1 MTVLVIGNSVSQS
14 PAPDV
19 PAFPER
25 LAAGGGGRWQ
35 LEMMVNSG
43 ATIEQMEDAVLTA
56 LGRSP
61 DRVVLQI
68 GINECAP
75 RPLNWSER
83 ERLGHLRPA
92 FVRQLIIRIIHLLRP
107 TIIRARRLQQF
118 TPLPRFIA
126 SAGRVVSAA
135 VANGAPVLILPI
147 TEVTPVAE
155 IRTPY
160 TNREIRRYNQG
171 LASLAGPMVR
181 VATQADVFGAASAE
195 QLCITPDSVHLGG
208 DAHARVAAFI
218 AAWLDAPAAS
228 AS

>member
-1 MTVLVIGNSVSQS
+1 MTVLLVGNSVSQP

-35 LEMMVNSG
+35 LETIVNSG
-43 ATIEQMEDAVLTA
+43 ATIEQMEDAVFAA
-56 LGRSP
+56 LERSP

-75 RPLNWSER
+75 RPLNWHER
-83 ERLGHLRPA
+83 EWLGRLRPS
-92 FVRQLIIRIIHLLRP
+92 FLRSLIIRVIHVLRP

-118 TPLPRFIA
+118 TPLPRFVE

-135 VANGAPVLILPI
+135 VSRGAAVLILPI
-147 TEVTPVAE
+147 TEVTPVTE
-155 IRTPY
+155 IRTPF
-160 TNREIRRYNQG
+160 TNREIHRYNQG

-181 VATQADVFGAASAE
+181 VATQADVFGAAAPD
-195 QLCITPDSVHLGG
+195 QLCMTPDSVHLGAE
-208 DAHARVAAFI
+208 AHARVAGYI
-218 AAWLDAPAAS
+218 AAWLDEPMAS

>member
-1 MTVLVIGNSVSQS
+1 MTVLVVGNSVSQP

-19 PAFPER
+19 AAFPER
-25 LAAGGGGRWQ
+25 LAAGGRGRWQ
-35 LEMMVNSG
+35 LDTIVNSG

-56 LGRSP
+56 IGRSP

-83 ERLGHLRPA
+83 ERLGRLRPA
-92 FVRQLIIRIIHLLRP
+92 WLRQLIVRIIHRLRP

-118 TPLPRFIA
+118 TPLPRFVA
-126 SAGRVVSAA
+126 SAGRVVAAA
-135 VANGAPVLILPI
+135 VARGAPVLILPI

-155 IRTPY
+155 IRTPF
-160 TNREIRRYNQG
+160 TNREIRRYNEG
-171 LASLAGPMVR
+171 LASLIGPMVR
-181 VATQADVFGAASAE
+181 VATQAEVFGAVAAD
-195 QLCITPDSVHLGG
+195 QLCITPDSVHLGAA
-208 DAHARVAAFI
+208 AHARVAAFI
-218 AAWLDAPAAS
+218 AGWLESPAAS

>member
-1 MTVLVIGNSVSQS
+1 MTVLVVGNSVSQS

-25 LAAGGGGRWQ
+25 LAAAGGSRWQ
-35 LEMMVNSG
+35 LDMMVNSG

-83 ERLGHLRPA
+83 ERLGRLQPA

-107 TIIRARRLQQF
+107 TIIRGRRLQQF
-118 TPLPRFIA
+118 TPLPRFIV

-160 TNREIRRYNQG
+160 TNREIRRYNEG

-218 AAWLDAPAAS
+218 AAWLDAPVAS